1 MVNALFGRVR
11 NCLVV
16 LLASLSL
23 NALAISAPS
32 ITSCTRLSD
41 TSVRIVWTAVSGAVQ
56 YKVGQQHGGG
66 TWYYDTTT
74 ATTFTDNSATPQACA
89 YYVIAIDSAGASAQ
103 SSTANVSASGSGS
116 GSGGGSSGG
125 SFSISATKGT
135 STSGCTITWTAQ
147 SGATGY
153 RVVRGTTSNMDN
165 ANILVE
171 TVTGTSYTDT
181 TGTAGKTYYYWIV
194 AKKSSGYVTSSYATG
209 YKASSSS
216 GGDSGGGSS
225 GGGTTTTSVP
235 YTVAFNANGGT
246 GTMANLSFAAGAT
259 KALTINTFTRTGY
272 IFVGWAKSA
281 SATTSAYDDGQSVKD
296 LTTTSGATVTLYA
309 VWQAN
314 AYTIKFNKNGGSGTM
329 ANLAMKY
336 GTAKALTANAF
347 QRPNYNFLG
356 WATSASATTA
366 TYTNKQSVNN
376 LVTTPDGSITLYAV
390 WQTMRE
396 VTAISA
402 RARYPWNGYVDID
415 LTFRAAG
422 LSTVSFEVKDT
433 KGNTNLNAR
442 TFYLGN
448 PEKKVT
454 TLEAQPGTHRFV
466 WDAAADLGQVTIPS
480 FAVTA
485 KVREKYFDVNVTGG
499 TGSGSFVQGKSA
511 TLTAAAKTGYT
522 FTSWSG
528 TDADKALLANAAS
541 ATTTLTIPARDV
553 AYEATYTPNTYT
565 VKFNANA
572 PTVSGTMSVESFTYD
587 TAKALT
593 ANAFVRN
600 GFTFK
605 GWAETSGA
613 TAAKYTD
620 KQSVKNLVTAGTK
633 NLYAVWEPQGVQLWA
648 GGPYWAKNN
657 LGATKPEGTGY
668 YFMWGDVVGYKRV
681 GSSWNAVDGSVT
693 GFSFVAANLPL
704 PTTKKSEYQSAGVI
718 DSKCRLTSSYDAAT
732 TKLGSPWRMPTS
744 SDIFD
749 LSHNTV
755 GSCTTLNGVS
765 GVLFTGKDAY
775 ASKSIFIP
783 FAGRGDGTS
792 LHTGYTRTAG
802 GNLSLGWCSDLFQY
816 SSSTFYGP
824 YMYWMRNRKS
834 GSDVELDI
842 SEWVIDRNEMS
853 TYYGLQIRPVIS
865 YGN

>member
-1 MVNALFGRVR
+1 MVNALFGRLR

-565 VKFNANA
+565 VKFNANGG
-572 PTVSGTMSVESFTYD
+572 TGTMAVEAFTYD

-593 ANAFVRN
+593 ANAFTRS
-600 GFTFK
+600 GYTFR
-605 GWAETSGA
+605 GWAES
-613 TAAKYTD
+613 AAEPPILKYTD
-620 KQSVKNLVTAGTK
+620 KQSVKNIAASGTK
-633 NLYAVWEPQGVQLWA
+633 NLYAIWEPQYVQLWKD
-648 GGPYWAKNN
+648 GPYWSVCNI
-657 LGATKPEGTGY
+657 GAAKPESYGY
-668 YFMWGDVVGYKRV
+668 YFWWGDTVGYKRN
-681 GSSWNAVDGSVT
+681 SSNDGWVSVVN
-693 GFSFVAANLPL
+693 GASFSFASGNCPIYGKDDATLKSQGYIDASGNLVA
-704 PTTKKSEYQSAGVI
+704 K
-718 DSKCRLTSSYDAAT
+718 YDAAT
-732 TKLGSPWRMPTS
+732 VYLGAPWRMPTS
-744 SDIFD
+744 AE
-749 LSHNTV
+749 LSALESKCV
-755 GSCTTLNGVS
+755 IKTTTINGVV
-765 GVLFTGKDAY
+765 GRLLT
-775 ASKSIFIP
+775 
-783 FAGRGDGTS
+783 GRGDYSSNSIFLPASGVGLDSDLSNRDTNGS
-792 LHTGYTRTAG
+792 YWSSTPHDVNSSYAEYLTFH
-802 GNLSLGWCSDLFQY
+802 SLGFHIN
-816 SSSTFYGP
+816 FYYRFLGH
-824 YMYWMRNRKS
+824 S
-834 GSDVELDI
+834 V
-842 SEWVIDRNEMS
+842 
-853 TYYGLQIRPVIS
+853 RPVRS
-865 YGN
+865 SAQ

>member
-1 MVNALFGRVR
+1 MVNSIFRRLR
-11 NCLVV
+11 NCLALV
-16 LLASLSL
+16 LAGLSL

-32 ITSCTRLSD
+32 ITSCTRSSSTTVSLSW
-41 TSVRIVWTAVSGAVQ
+41 TSVSGA
-56 YKVGQQHGGG
+56 
-66 TWYYDTTT
+66 
-74 ATTFTDNSATPQACA
+74 S
-89 YYVIAIDSAGASAQ
+89 YYVVRRSYSSSVGSSTSIGTPSGTSYTDSQAGVDTCYYWVEAWDSSGASAR
-103 SSTANVSASGSGS
+103 SGMATASS
-116 GSGGGSSGG
+116 GSGGGGG
-125 SFSISATKGT
+125 GAFTISATKGT
-135 STSGCTITWTAQ
+135 STTGCTITWSAQ

-165 ANILVE
+165 ASILVE

-216 GGDSGGGSS
+216 GGDSGGGS
-225 GGGTTTTSVP
+225 GGSTPASVP

-259 KALTINTFTRTGY
+259 KALTINTFARTGY
-272 IFVGWAKSA
+272 IFIGWATSA

-314 AYTIKFNKNGGSGTM
+314 SYTIKFNKNGGSGTM

-336 GTAKALTANAF
+336 DTAKALTANAF

-356 WATSASATTA
+356 WATSASATAA
-366 TYTNKQSVNN
+366 TYTNKQSVKN

-390 WQTMRE
+390 WQTVRE
-396 VTAISA
+396 VTALTA
-402 RARYPWNGYVDID
+402 RARYPWNGLVDID

-454 TLEAQPGTHRFV
+454 TLEAQPGMYRFV

-485 KVREKYFDVNVTGG
+485 KVREKFFDVNVTSG

-522 FTSWSG
+522 FTVWTG
-528 TDADKALLANAAS
+528 TDANVALLANAVS

-565 VKFNANA
+565 VKFNANGG
-572 PTVSGTMSVESFTYD
+572 TGTMAVEAFTYD

-593 ANAFVRN
+593 ANAFTRPN
-600 GFTFK
+600 WKFL
-605 GWAETSGA
+605 GWAESASAA
-613 TAAKYTD
+613 TVKYAD
-620 KQSVKNLVTAGTK
+620 GQNVKNLVVSGTK
-633 NLYAVWEPQGVQLWA
+633 NLYAVWKPLGVQLWA
-648 GGPYWAKNN
+648 DGPYWAECNV
-657 LGATKPEGTGY
+657 GANSPEECGY
-668 YFMWGDVVGYKRV
+668 YYWWGDVVGYKRI
-681 GSSWNAVDGSVT
+681 GNSWNAVDGST
-693 GFSFVAANLPL
+693 SSFSFNSGNCGTLYYSTGSVDGAREFLWKYTIGDSYDQHLAA
-704 PTTKKSEYQSAGVI
+704 
-718 DSKCRLTSSYDAAT
+718 DYDAAT
-732 TKLGSPWRMPTS
+732 LVSSVPWRMPTRS
-744 SDIFD
+744 EVERLVEKTST
-749 LSHNTV
+749 SW
-755 GSCTTLNGVS
+755 TTQNGVY
-765 GVLFTGKDAY
+765 GRLIRGKGAY
-775 ASKSIFIP
+775 SSKSIFVPAVGIGSGKDLKENGSTGLYWSATP
-783 FAGRGDGTS
+783 DFTNTQLLSGQHVYSYAYVIHFTSEDFGKYLLYSRFAGG
-792 LHTGYTRTAG
+792 
-802 GNLSLGWCSDLFQY
+802 C
-816 SSSTFYGP
+816 
-824 YMYWMRNRKS
+824 
-834 GSDVELDI
+834 
-842 SEWVIDRNEMS
+842 
-853 TYYGLQIRPVIS
+853 IRPVIS
-865 YGN
+865 AADYK

>member
-32 ITSCTRLSD
+32 ITSCTRPSSTTVSLS
-41 TSVRIVWTAVSGAVQ
+41 WTAVSGA
-56 YKVGQQHGGG
+56 
-66 TWYYDTTT
+66 
-74 ATTFTDNSATPQACA
+74 S
-89 YYVIAIDSAGASAQ
+89 YYVVRRSYTSSVGSSSSIGTPSGTSYTDSSAGVDTCYYWVEAWDSTGASAR
-103 SSTANVSASGSGS
+103 SGMATASSGSG
-116 GSGGGSSGG
+116 GGGSSGG

-165 ANILVE
+165 ASILVE

-390 WQTMRE
+390 WQTVRE

-448 PEKKVT
+448 PGKKVT

-633 NLYAVWEPQGVQLWA
+633 NLYAVWEPKGVQLWA
-648 GGPYWAKNN
+648 GGPYWAKYNV
-657 LGATKPEGTGY
+657 GSTTPEGAGY
-668 YFMWGDVVGYKRV
+668 YFMWGDTTGYKRE
-681 GSSWNAVDGSVT
+681 GSSWNSSDGSVKN
-693 GFSFVAANLPL
+693 FSFVKENSAIGYMTVAGAQNSGYVDSNGRLVAAYDGASANLGL
-704 PTTKKSEYQSAGVI
+704 
-718 DSKCRLTSSYDAAT
+718 
-732 TKLGSPWRMPTS
+732 PWRMPKRS
-744 SDIFD
+744 ECSA
-749 LSHNTV
+749 LWNNTTWGRV
-755 GSCTTLNGVS
+755 TRNGVT
-765 GVLFTGKDAY
+765 GLQFTGKGDY
-775 ASKSIFIP
+775 SGKSIFIP
-783 FAGRGDGTS
+783 ILGF
-792 LHTGYTRTAG
+792 AG
-802 GNLSLGWCSDLFQY
+802 GNSYTPTHRPPWEMGRGAIRW
-816 SSSTFYGP
+816 
-824 YMYWMRNRKS
+824 
-834 GSDVELDI
+834 
-842 SEWVIDRNEMS
+842 DR
-853 TYYGLQIRPVIS
+853 
-865 YGN
+865 

>member
-1 MVNALFGRVR
+1 MMRILRGCMLMMLTFLGVNAW
-11 NCLVV
+11 
-16 LLASLSL
+16 
-23 NALAISAPS
+23 AISAPS
-32 ITSCTRLSD
+32 ITSCTRTSS
-41 TSVRIVWTAVSGAVQ
+41 TSVSLSWTSVSGASYYVVRRS
-56 YKVGQQHGGG
+56 YTSSASSSSSIG
-66 TWYYDTTT
+66 TPSGTS
-74 ATTFTDNSATPQACA
+74 FTDSSAGVDTC
-89 YYVIAIDSAGASAQ
+89 YYWVEAWDSSGASAR
-103 SSTANVSASGSGS
+103 SGMATASSGSG
-116 GSGGGSSGG
+116 GGGSSGG
-125 SFSISATKGT
+125 AFSISATKGT

-209 YKASSSS
+209 YKGTSS
-216 GGDSGGGSS
+216 GGGDSGGSGGGSS
-225 GGGTTTTSVP
+225 GGGTTSTSVP

-272 IFVGWAKSA
+272 IFIGWAKSA

-296 LTTTSGATVTLYA
+296 LTTTSGATVILYA

-329 ANLAMKY
+329 ADLAMKY
-336 GTAKALTANAF
+336 DTAKALTANVF

-376 LVTTPDGSITLYAV
+376 LVSTPDGSITLYAV
-390 WQTMRE
+390 WQTVRE
-396 VTAISA
+396 VTALTA

-415 LTFRAAG
+415 ITFRAAG

-433 KGNTNLNAR
+433 TGNTNLNAK

-448 PEKKVT
+448 PEKSNC
-454 TLEAQPGTHRFV
+454 TLEVQPGTHRFV

-485 KVREKYFDVNVTGG
+485 KVHEKFFNVNVTGG

-511 TLTAAAKTGYT
+511 TLTAASKTGYT
-522 FTSWSG
+522 FSGWSG
-528 TDADKALLANAAS
+528 STDDTALLANAAS
-541 ATTTLTIPARDV
+541 ASTTLTIPARDV

-565 VKFNANA
+565 VKFNANGG
-572 PTVSGTMSVESFTYD
+572 TVSGTMAVESFVYD

-605 GWAETSGA
+605 GWAETADA
-613 TAAKYTD
+613 TTAKYTD
-620 KQSVKNLVTAGTK
+620 KQSVKNLATAGTV
-633 NLYAVWEPQGVQLWA
+633 NLYAVWDPQGVQLWA
-648 GGPYWAKNN
+648 NGPYWAKCNV
-657 LGATKPEGTGY
+657 GATKPEGTGY
-668 YFMWGDVVGYKRV
+668 YFWWGDTVGYKRV
-681 GSSWNAVDGSVT
+681 GSNWNAVDGSAT
-693 GFSFVAANLPL
+693 GFSF
-704 PTTKKSEYQSAGVI
+704 TTKVCPTVNKLPSELQNAGYV
-718 DSKCRLTSSYDAAT
+718 DSNYCLVPAYDAASQNCG
-732 TKLGSPWRMPTS
+732 LPWRMPKGKEFEALW
-744 SDIFD
+744 D
-749 LSHNTV
+749 NTTWTK
-755 GSCTTLNGVS
+755 TTINGVA
-765 GVLFTGKDAY
+765 GIRFEGKGDY
-775 ASKSIFIP
+775 ASKNIFIP
-783 FAGRGDGTS
+783 ILGYGAGMNLYQNYIVHGSSKNTEVSPLVWGSHIAVDDGVPAPVVFYY
-792 LHTGYTRTAG
+792 GYDG
-802 GNLSLGWCSDLFQY
+802 Y
-816 SSSTFYGP
+816 SSIGWDYGGYGVRTGP
-824 YMYWMRNRKS
+824 CADN
-834 GSDVELDI
+834 
-842 SEWVIDRNEMS
+842 
-853 TYYGLQIRPVIS
+853 GLQIRPIIG
-865 YGN
+865 YGE